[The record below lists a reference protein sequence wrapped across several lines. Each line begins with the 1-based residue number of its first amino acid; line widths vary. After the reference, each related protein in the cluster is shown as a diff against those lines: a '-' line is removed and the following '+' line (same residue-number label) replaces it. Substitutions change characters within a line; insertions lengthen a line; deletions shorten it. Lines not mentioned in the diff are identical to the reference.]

1 MARLSLAACAVA
13 FHLCLLVSSSAS
25 LRWLSDKPAAVTT
38 AGGVRTRSAYHFQPA
53 KNWQNDPNGPMYH
66 NGVYHLFY
74 QYNPL
79 GATWGTG
86 NLSWGHSVS
95 RDLVNWVT
103 LDTALDPTAPFD
115 SNGCWSGSA
124 TILPGGIPALLYT
137 GRIGTGKGMQVQ
149 NVAFPKNP
157 ADPLLRE
164 WVKPAYNPVIPLPA
178 DVPGDNFRDP
188 TTAWVGRDGMWRI
201 AVAAKV
207 GGPNGIASTL
217 IYRSKDFRHWKRN
230 TLPLYTS
237 RAAGMV
243 ECPDLFPVAEPG
255 VEEGLL
261 GYVSGTVSGTV
272 RHVLKLSVMN
282 TTQDYYMVGRY
293 DDAADTFVP
302 ELDNERILDD
312 FRTWRRFDYGH
323 VYASKSFFDMRKNRR
338 VLWAW
343 ASESDNMDDD
353 IAKGWSGV
361 QTVPRKVWLDGD
373 GKQLRQWPIEE
384 IETLRSK
391 RVVGLLGAQVNAGGV
406 NKIVGVG
413 AQADVE
419 AIFEISSLE
428 EAETFEPNWL
438 LDPQKL
444 CEEKGASVPGGV
456 GPFGLLVMASGD
468 MQEHTAVFFR
478 VFRQNDKYKVLMC
491 TDLSKSSTRDGVYKP
506 PYGAFVDM
514 DIEAHGGIISL
525 RTLVDHSV
533 VESFGGGGR
542 TCITA
547 RVYPDHVVNGNSH
560 LYVFNNGTGAV
571 KVSSL
576 DAWEMATATVNVLPD
591 GLIAASSVSRA
602 QAY

>member
-1 MARLSLAACAVA
+1 MAARLPLAACIVA
-13 FHLCLLVSSSAS
+13 FHLCLLLSPSTALRRLSEAESSLA
-25 LRWLSDKPAAVTT
+25 RH
-38 AGGVRTRSAYHFQPA
+38 GVGIRPAYHFLPA

-66 NGVYHLFY
+66 NGVYHMFY

-79 GATWGTG
+79 GAMWQPG

-95 RDLVNWVT
+95 RDLVNWDA

-115 SNGCWSGSA
+115 YNGCWSGSA
-124 TILPGGIPALLYT
+124 TILPGGIPVLLYT
-137 GRIGTGKGMQVQ
+137 GRIDADKEVQVQ

-188 TTAWVGRDGMWRI
+188 TTAWVGRDGLWRI

-217 IYRSKDFRHWKRN
+217 IYRSKDFWHWKRN
-230 TLPLYTS
+230 ALPLYTS

-255 VEEGLL
+255 VEEGRL
-261 GYVSGTVSGTV
+261 GYASGPASGAV

-282 TTQDYYMVGRY
+282 TTQDYYAVGRY
-293 DDAADTFVP
+293 DDVVDTFVP
-302 ELDNERILDD
+302 EVDAERNADD
-312 FRTWRRFDYGH
+312 CRTWRRFDYGH
-323 VYASKSFFDMRKNRR
+323 VYASKSFFDSSKNRR

-343 ASESDNMDDD
+343 ANESDSQDND
-353 IAKGWSGV
+353 IARGWSGV
-361 QTVPRKVWLDGD
+361 QTVPRKVWLDED
-373 GKQLRQWPIEE
+373 GKQVRQWPIEE

-406 NKIVGVG
+406 NKIIGVG

-419 AIFEISSLE
+419 AIFEIPSLE
-428 EAETFEPNWL
+428 EAETFQPNWL

-444 CEEKGASVPGGV
+444 CEENGASVPGRV
-456 GPFGLLVMASGD
+456 GPFGLLVMASSN
-468 MQEHTAVFFR
+468 MQEHTAIFFR
-478 VFRQNDKYKVLMC
+478 VFRHNQKYKVLMC
-491 TDLSKSSTRDGVYKP
+491 TDLTRSTGRDNMYKP
-506 PYGAFVDM
+506 SYGGFVDI
-514 DIEAHGGIISL
+514 DIEQQGRTISL
-525 RTLVDHSV
+525 RTLIDHSV

-547 RVYPDHVVNGNSH
+547 RVYPEHAENKNSH
-560 LYVFNNGTGAV
+560 VFVFNNGTGLV
-571 KVSSL
+571 KVSKL
-576 DAWEMATATVNVLPD
+576 EAWRLAMASVNVVH
-591 GLIAASSVSRA
+591 GG
-602 QAY
+602 